1 MKLPVTHLIPGIR
14 LSRSVYG
21 QKGQLLLR
29 NGVKL
34 TSSYITSLKRHNV
47 LAVMVESL
55 SGYDDVEAENI
66 LEESTRIH
74 AMASMRNWL
83 GKNRRQ
89 KEFTDV
95 IESVRSIVEE
105 ILSGKIPSYGLAE
118 ISASDIYTF
127 AHSIDV
133 CALSIYMGIKYG
145 FRKDSLLKLGIGSI
159 LHDLGKVKVLP
170 EILNNPG
177 KLTEE
182 EFKVIRNH
190 PVWGYNM
197 LMEYLA
203 NRLSESSLEI
213 VLNHHER
220 YDGNG
225 YPNGLKGDDISDMA
239 SICALA
245 DVYSALTADRVYRDA
260 FPLNEAY
267 EIIMASGGT
276 AFKFDIV
283 KLFAAYVCPFPS
295 DTLVLLSTGKV
306 GCVLSTNHNL
316 PFRPIIKVLDTN
328 EILDLASELSVVIS
342 RILTADEAQAV
353 IIRFNS
359 EHSMTIFN
367 MPEMR
372 EKLLVSV

>member
-1 MKLPVTHLIPGIR
+1 MKLPVSHLLPGIR

-29 NGVKL
+29 KGVKL
-34 TSSYITSLKRHNV
+34 TSSYIASLQRHNV

-55 SGYDDVEAENI
+55 AGYDNVEAENI

-74 AMASMRNWL
+74 AMASMQRWL
-83 GKNRRQ
+83 ATNRRQ
-89 KEFTDV
+89 KEFAGV
-95 IESVRSIVEE
+95 IESVSSIVEE

-133 CALSIYMGIKYG
+133 CAFSIYMGIKYG
-145 FRKDSLLKLGIGSI
+145 FRKDRLLKLGIGSI

-197 LMEYLA
+197 LVEYLS
-203 NRLSESSLEI
+203 NQLSDSSLEI

-239 SICALA
+239 GICAVA
-245 DVYSALTADRVYRDA
+245 DVYSALTADRVYREA

-267 EIIMASGGT
+267 EIILASGGT
-276 AFKFDIV
+276 TFKFDIV
-283 KLFAAYVCPFPS
+283 KLFSAYVCPFPI
-295 DTLVLLSTGKV
+295 DALVLLSTGQV

-316 PFRPIIKVLDTN
+316 PFRPIIKILETN
-328 EILDLASELSVVIS
+328 EVLDLARELAVVIS
-342 RILTADEAQAV
+342 RVLTPDEAQAA
-353 IIRFNS
+353 IIRFNNG
-359 EHSMTIFN
+359 HSMRIFN